1 MDTNFEKVLEPQFQ
15 SALADE
21 IVSMV
26 AAVASNASAPD
37 SAIRA
42 LEKSRQESLAPE
54 QRAAA
59 AALQAY
65 GARCAADVFT
75 SALEPQAG
83 ERAAELMHALESDS
97 GGDALSILESQPDA
111 GAEFKSRMSRAIAA
125 KCAGLVAAEIER
137 LKKGPVTI
145 LNEEDAKVF
154 EARHAEHQ
162 KQQTQAAITF
172 LSSLPARF
180 PTFGTALFR
189 SIRRDVQHQIEEEH
203 PRPAIHAA
211 VAALFD
217 DALAAMPEEARAEI
231 VRGDENEAMH

>member
-1 MDTNFEKVLEPQFQ
+1 MESNFEKMLEPRSQ

-83 ERAAELMHALESDS
+83 ERAAALRHALESDS
-97 GGDALSILESQPDA
+97 GGDALALLESQPEA

-125 KCAGLVAAEIER
+125 KCAELVAAEIER
-137 LKKGPVTI
+137 IKKGPVTI
-145 LNEEDAKVF
+145 LNEDDAKVF

-162 KQQTQAAITF
+162 RQQTQAAITF

-180 PTFGTALFR
+180 PSFGADLFK
-189 SIRRDVQHQIEEEH
+189 SIRRDVQRQIEEVH
-203 PRPAIHAA
+203 QRPAIHAA

-217 DALAAMPEEARAEI
+217 NALAAMPEETRARIAQ
-231 VRGDENEAMH
+231 DDQ